1 MLRKH
6 SNDRILDYEYEHEHE
21 HEHERTEIVV
31 VKCKWTILADLPI
44 RERARIL
51 AALRP

>member
-1 MLRKH
+1 MLRRH
-6 SNDRILDYEYEHEHE
+6 SNDRILDYDYEHE
-21 HEHERTEIVV
+21 HEHERTEIVF